1 MKKNFLL
8 SLAFSLV
15 WLFVSV
21 CFAIGWGR
29 EASYFLS
36 PVYVWWAIIG
46 IALLPGFLMSMMF
59 FSNLLH
65 WTRKEY
71 PETDLDTTVIMCAY
85 NEEANI
91 ARAIHAIFNQNYAGR
106 IRLIVVDNRSTDKTK
121 EIIEAQRKLCTPRR
135 CLEYAYCETPGKAN
149 ALNCGLKLVCTRYF
163 LTVDADTFLER
174 SAV

>member
-59 FSNLLH
+59 L
-65 WTRKEY
+65 
-71 PETDLDTTVIMCAY
+71 
-85 NEEANI
+85 
-91 ARAIHAIFNQNYAGR
+91 
-106 IRLIVVDNRSTDKTK
+106 K
-121 EIIEAQRKLCTPRR
+121 EIQRKTIVLLQRHLIIITQI
-135 CLEYAYCETPGKAN
+135 
-149 ALNCGLKLVCTRYF
+149 
-163 LTVDADTFLER
+163 
-174 SAV
+174 

>member
-59 FSNLLH
+59 FFQSF
-65 WTRKEY
+65 T
-71 PETDLDTTVIMCAY
+71 LDEKRVS
-85 NEEANI
+85 
-91 ARAIHAIFNQNYAGR
+91 R
-106 IRLIVVDNRSTDKTK
+106 NRSGYH
-121 EIIEAQRKLCTPRR
+121 RHYV
-135 CLEYAYCETPGKAN
+135 CLQ
-149 ALNCGLKLVCTRYF
+149 
-163 LTVDADTFLER
+163 
-174 SAV
+174 

>member
-59 FSNLLH
+59 F
-65 WTRKEY
+65 
-71 PETDLDTTVIMCAY
+71 P
-85 NEEANI
+85 
-91 ARAIHAIFNQNYAGR
+91 IFCTGR
-106 IRLIVVDNRSTDKTK
+106 EKSIPKPIRIPPSLCVLTMSRPILRVPFMRFSIKTMWA
-121 EIIEAQRKLCTPRR
+121 EFA
-135 CLEYAYCETPGKAN
+135 
-149 ALNCGLKLVCTRYF
+149 
-163 LTVDADTFLER
+163 
-174 SAV
+174 

>member
-91 ARAIHAIFNQNYAGR
+91 ARAIHAIFNQNYVGR
-106 IRLIVVDNRSTDKTK
+106 IRRLWSIIVLPTKRKRSLRRKGSFVPRAAVWSMPIAKRREKPMRST
-121 EIIEAQRKLCTPRR
+121 A
-135 CLEYAYCETPGKAN
+135 A
-149 ALNCGLKLVCTRYF
+149 
-163 LTVDADTFLER
+163 
-174 SAV
+174 